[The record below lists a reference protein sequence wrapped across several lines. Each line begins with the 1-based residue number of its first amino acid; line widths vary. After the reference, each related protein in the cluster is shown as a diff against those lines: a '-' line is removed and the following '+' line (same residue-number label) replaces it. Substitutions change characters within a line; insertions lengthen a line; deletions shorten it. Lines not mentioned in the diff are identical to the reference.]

1 MSGVERV
8 ALAVG
13 VALAQAAL
21 VWIVSTALDFPRVWP
36 GTVLVFGMGIV
47 TVLVLMPR
55 GGRR

>member
-13 VALAQAAL
+13 VALAQ